1 MSQRTQ
7 RRQLGQRTNNK
18 FRTSQ
23 RSVSPRRTVR
33 NKLNKKVEEEEINI
47 PDALKLEKDRKL

>member
-1 MSQRTQ
+1 MSQLTQ
-7 RRQLGQRTNNK
+7 RLQRGQRRNNK

-23 RSVSPRRTVR
+23 RSVSSRRTVR
-33 NKLNKKVEEEEINI
+33 NKLNKKLEEEEINI